1 MPGRRHSPPLF
12 ELLQG
17 SQPAGVRHT
26 APEPRP
32 APAPRPIS
40 EPRRAD
46 PQPSPRP
53 KPTPTPEPPR
63 DQPHQAFSLTG
74 GEVRVPTS
82 YALVAL
88 AAVLGLIIG
97 AWTIG
102 FRSGESSARDE
113 ALRRELAI
121 QGPATDPTLSPT
133 TQRQT
138 DTPRQQPRQ
147 SDTPTTQR
155 QTPGGAAAVLGPTGV
170 SSSDPRQPQTNYL
183 RLATLPQD
191 DAVSAIAFLNDRGFQ
206 AFAVIDPRTRSGNN
220 PPRYA
225 LYAAAGF
232 PSDGFRASEAER
244 ARLRSEALRL
254 GQAWRA
260 AGGVSN
266 FADAGWE
273 RADR

>member
-1 MPGRRHSPPLF
+1 M
-12 ELLQG
+12 
-17 SQPAGVRHT
+17 
-26 APEPRP
+26 
-32 APAPRPIS
+32 
-40 EPRRAD
+40 
-46 PQPSPRP
+46 
-53 KPTPTPEPPR
+53 
-63 DQPHQAFSLTG
+63 
-74 GEVRVPTS
+74 
-82 YALVAL
+82 
-88 AAVLGLIIG
+88 IG

-121 QGPATDPTLSPT
+121 QGPATDPSLTPP
-133 TQRQT
+133 TQRQA

-147 SDTPTTQR
+147 PEPPQGLRPAT
-155 QTPGGAAAVLGPTGV
+155 GGAAAALAPTGAI
-170 SSSDPRQPQTNYL
+170 SDPRQPQTNYL

-191 DAVSAIAFLNDRGFQ
+191 DAVNAIAFLNDRGFQ

-232 PSDGFRASEAER
+232 PSDGFRASEAAR
-244 ARLRSEALRL
+244 AQVRSEALRL

-260 AGGVSN
+260 AGGASN

-273 RADR
+273 RSDR